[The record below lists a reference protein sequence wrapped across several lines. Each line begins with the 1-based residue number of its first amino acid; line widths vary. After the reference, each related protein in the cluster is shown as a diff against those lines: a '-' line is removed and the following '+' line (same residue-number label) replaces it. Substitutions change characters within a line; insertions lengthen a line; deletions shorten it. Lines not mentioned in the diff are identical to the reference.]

1 MPSLPSSA
9 DHQGQPSIRTI
20 PEPDVSEWSEL
31 LVNEQ
36 EVATVGGIVCMAA
49 SNAIEL
55 TPLWPKNHH
64 SPLHH
69 KGWPADHKGKSGR
82 GTAPQP
88 PPLPS
93 SCPPAVPSK
102 SKNPPPA
109 PPLPATSSREFRK
122 QQETK
127 RLANGHGQEQA
138 APGNEIKGPAPQPP
152 VLHPNSPVTSQPLRT
167 SPSVSR
173 GLQVEEDDLIQFSNG
188 QKEAAYAALMAAA
201 QGGSMATPA
210 NSVAQLK
217 RQLRSRLS
225 LDEEVEPELNG
236 LDGILDSEE
245 ADSETNETVSARD
258 AGEQIDYLEGLEPC
272 PCYAKCCLDSIIS
285 LFCVTVLG

>member
-1 MPSLPSSA
+1 MSSSLRIPRTNLMPHGGHLDDIWSNIPSLSCRSSSCELLDCSWPRAAYLPDMPSLPLSA

-152 VLHPNSPVTSQPLRT
+152 VLHPNSPVTSQPLR
-167 SPSVSR
+167 
-173 GLQVEEDDLIQFSNG
+173 
-188 QKEAAYAALMAAA
+188 
-201 QGGSMATPA
+201 
-210 NSVAQLK
+210 
-217 RQLRSRLS
+217 
-225 LDEEVEPELNG
+225 
-236 LDGILDSEE
+236 
-245 ADSETNETVSARD
+245 
-258 AGEQIDYLEGLEPC
+258 
-272 PCYAKCCLDSIIS
+272 
-285 LFCVTVLG
+285 

>member
-1 MPSLPSSA
+1 MPSLPLSA

-152 VLHPNSPVTSQPLRT
+152 VLHPNSPVTSQPLR
-167 SPSVSR
+167 
-173 GLQVEEDDLIQFSNG
+173 
-188 QKEAAYAALMAAA
+188 
-201 QGGSMATPA
+201 
-210 NSVAQLK
+210 
-217 RQLRSRLS
+217 
-225 LDEEVEPELNG
+225 
-236 LDGILDSEE
+236 
-245 ADSETNETVSARD
+245 
-258 AGEQIDYLEGLEPC
+258 
-272 PCYAKCCLDSIIS
+272 
-285 LFCVTVLG
+285 

>member
-1 MPSLPSSA
+1 MKRYIIGISAFITTFYNLQRLTKKKKNVFSLRIHRPNSLPHGGHPDEIWSNILSLSCRSSSCELLDCSWPRAAYLSDMPSPSSA
-9 DHQGQPSIRTI
+9 DHQGQPSIRTL

-69 KGWPADHKGKSGR
+69 KGWPADHKGKSSGR

-127 RLANGHGQEQA
+127 RLANGLGQEQLA
-138 APGNEIKGPAPQPP
+138 VTSNEIKGPAPQPP
-152 VLHPNSPVTSQPLRT
+152 VLHPNSPPPVTSQPIRYF
-167 SPSVSR
+167 V
-173 GLQVEEDDLIQFSNG
+173 
-188 QKEAAYAALMAAA
+188 
-201 QGGSMATPA
+201 
-210 NSVAQLK
+210 
-217 RQLRSRLS
+217 
-225 LDEEVEPELNG
+225 
-236 LDGILDSEE
+236 
-245 ADSETNETVSARD
+245 
-258 AGEQIDYLEGLEPC
+258 
-272 PCYAKCCLDSIIS
+272 
-285 LFCVTVLG
+285 